1 MAVDDAGMKHGER
14 SGVAEQI
21 ASKKIKLTLSAQAE
35 KYARRDAPLEA
46 RRMAARGALPLEP
59 VELATVLF
67 ALMHDPDVGVKDT
80 ARASLEQLPAHVLET
95 VLSGP
100 THPALLAFLAQTHKD
115 DEALITKV
123 ALNPSA
129 DDRTI
134 AFLASLP
141 CSSVVDIVTQN
152 QERMM
157 RCDEIVD
164 ALGNNP
170 LTGRAAIERILGFL
184 GMSTPE
190 TAENAAEEP
199 LSEQD
204 AEAAVL
210 TLLGDDL
217 ADFASQLTRESEE
230 AISDDQIG
238 GNLVA
243 ALAHMTVVQK
253 VKLARLGG
261 TEARSLLIRDRN
273 KVVACAAITSPKIS
287 DSEVTG
293 YAKSRALCDEVM
305 RIIATNREWTK
316 NYQIKLALAMNP
328 KVPPRQAIG
337 FLPYLRDKDLKTIM
351 KSRDVPSNIAA
362 QARRVLQKKGKI

>member
-1 MAVDDAGMKHGER
+1 
-14 SGVAEQI
+14 
-21 ASKKIKLTLSAQAE
+21 
-35 KYARRDAPLEA
+35 
-46 RRMAARGALPLEP
+46 
-59 VELATVLF
+59 
-67 ALMHDPDVGVKDT
+67 
-80 ARASLEQLPAHVLET
+80 
-95 VLSGP
+95 
-100 THPALLAFLAQTHKD
+100 
-115 DEALITKV
+115 
-123 ALNPSA
+123 
-129 DDRTI
+129 
-134 AFLASLP
+134 
-141 CSSVVDIVTQN
+141 
-152 QERMM
+152 
-157 RCDEIVD
+157 
-164 ALGNNP
+164 
-170 LTGRAAIERILGFL
+170 
-184 GMSTPE
+184 MSTPE
-190 TAENAAEEP
+190 TAEDGAEEQ
-199 LSEQD
+199 LSEQE

-210 TLLGDDL
+210 TLLGNDL
-217 ADFASQLTRESEE
+217 ADLASQFTRESKE
-230 AISDDQIG
+230 AVSDDQIG

-337 FLPYLRDKDLKTIM
+337 FLPYLRDKDLKAIM